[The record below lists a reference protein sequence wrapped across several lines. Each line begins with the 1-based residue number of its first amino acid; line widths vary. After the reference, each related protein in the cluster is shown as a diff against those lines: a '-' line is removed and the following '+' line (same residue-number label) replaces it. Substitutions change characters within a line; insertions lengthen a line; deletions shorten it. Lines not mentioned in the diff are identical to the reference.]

1 MPLPAADHLRRAAN
15 HIQARC
21 PEPVRVGVVLGSG
34 LGAFAD
40 SLDPCTRVPYAEIPH
55 LPTPNVAGH
64 AGQLCMGDVSGVR
77 VACLQGRVH
86 GYEGHGPAD
95 VVFGVSLLRELGC
108 EVVLLTN
115 AAGGIAD
122 GMTPGDLMLITDHLN
137 LTGSNPLLGP
147 AREGT
152 PRFLDLTAA
161 YDKRLQ
167 EGARQVATAQSA
179 RLLEGV
185 YAGLSGPTYETPA
198 EIRMLRTLGASAV
211 GMSTVHEVL
220 ALRALGVRVGA
231 ISCITNLAAGL
242 GHEELSHDE
251 VKATADKVQSRFVAL
266 LRGWVE
272 HVGGT
277 LQGPPPR

>member
-15 HIQARC
+15 HIQALC
-21 PEPVRVGVVLGSG
+21 PEPVRIGVVLGSG

-40 SLDPCTRVPYAEIPH
+40 SLDPCTRIPYVEIPH

-86 GYEGHGPAD
+86 AYEGHGTAD
-95 VVFGVSLLRELGC
+95 VVFGVCLLRELGC
-108 EVVLLTN
+108 DVVLLTN

-122 GMTPGDLMLITDHLN
+122 GMTPGDLMLISDHLN
-137 LTGSNPLLGP
+137 LTGNNPLLGP

-152 PRFLDLTAA
+152 PRFLDMTAA
-161 YDKRLQ
+161 YDKLLAD
-167 EGARQVATAQSA
+167 GARKIATGQGV

-185 YAGLSGPTYETPA
+185 YAGLSGPNYETPA
-198 EIRMLRTLGASAV
+198 EIRMLRGLGASAV

-242 GHEELSHDE
+242 GHEALSHDE
-251 VKATADKVQSRFVAL
+251 VKATADKVQSRFVSL
-266 LRGWVE
+266 LRGWIE

>member
-1 MPLPAADHLRRAAN
+1 MSLPAPDPLRHAAN
-15 HIQARC
+15 HVRALC
-21 PEPVRVGVVLGSG
+21 PDPVRIGVVLGSG

-40 SLDPCTRVPYAEIPH
+40 ALESVTRIPYVDIPH
-55 LPTPNVAGH
+55 MPTPNVAGH
-64 AGQLCMGDVSGVR
+64 AGQLCVGEVSGVR

-86 GYEGHGPAD
+86 AYEGHGSAD

-147 AREGT
+147 VREGT
-152 PRFLDLTAA
+152 QRFLDMTAA
-161 YDKRLQ
+161 YDKSLAH
-167 EGARQVATAQSA
+167 GARQVAAAQGL

-185 YAGLSGPTYETPA
+185 YAGLSGPNYETPA

-220 ALRALGVRVGA
+220 TLRAFGVRVGA

-242 GHEELSHDE
+242 GHEVLSHDD
-251 VKATADKVQSRFVAL
+251 VKATADQVQSRFVAL
-266 LRGWVE
+266 LGGWVAQ
-272 HVGGT
+272 VGGSMQT
-277 LQGPPPR
+277 PPPR